1 LATKTISSEKARTQ
15 WRDIIESAI
24 AGNDIVIERYGK
36 PIVAMISYED
46 FLELEE
52 ILEEMR
58 EAREAEIVLDEWQ
71 RDASTARPWDEV
83 KSDLIADGLL
93 DE

>member
-1 LATKTISSEKARTQ
+1 
-15 WRDIIESAI
+15 
-24 AGNDIVIERYGK
+24 
-36 PIVAMISYED
+36 MISYED

>member
-1 LATKTISSEKARTQ
+1 MATKTVSSEKARTQ
-15 WRDIIESAI
+15 WREIIESAI

-36 PIVAMISYED
+36 PMVAVIPYED

-52 ILEEMR
+52 LLEEMR
-58 EAREAEIVLDEWQ
+58 ETREAQIVLKEWQ
-71 RDASTARPWDEV
+71 RDAATARPWDEV

>member
-1 LATKTISSEKARTQ
+1 MATKTVSSENARSQ
-15 WRDIIESAI
+15 WREIIESAI
-24 AGNDIVIERYGK
+24 AGNDVVIERYGK
-36 PIVAMISYED
+36 PIVAVISYED

-58 EAREAEIVLDEWQ
+58 EAREAQIVLDEWQ
-71 RDASTARPWDEV
+71 RDAATARPWEEV